1 MQAAA
6 TAPERLAHL
15 LKAQHYAAS
24 MLTTSLTT
32 AGARSPQAVPRSSSD
47 SKGSAAAEAE
57 LQQPAETT
65 PDAEGSSDA
74 DGQFATAQALSST
87 SPAASPAPVVAA
99 AAAAAGEVDQ
109 GLKESDELP
118 SQLLGWA
125 RWQPTPALLAALAA
139 AAGRNNH
146 STTGSTTH
154 DTAGLVEVP
163 TAGPNTAVAGAG
175 AGAAQGLGS
184 CAVQVPELLLANL
197 QLLAGSLKEAGQHV
211 AALPVLQLARLVAQV
226 ALDSQ
231 VGACDL

>member
-32 AGARSPQAVPRSSSD
+32 AGAKGPQAAPSSSAD
-47 SKGSAAAEAE
+47 SKESPAAEAE
-57 LQQPAETT
+57 LQQPAESTT
-65 PDAEGSSDA
+65 DTEGSLDA
-74 DGQFATAQALSST
+74 DGQLAATQALSST
-87 SPAASPAPVVAA
+87 SPAASPAPAAPTAA
-99 AAAAAGEVDQ
+99 AAAADEFDQ
-109 GLKESDELP
+109 GLAESDELP

-146 STTGSTTH
+146 SNTGRTTH

-163 TAGPNTAVAGAG
+163 TPGPNTAVAGAG

-184 CAVQVPELLLANL
+184 CALQVPELLLANL
-197 QLLAGSLKEAGQHV
+197 QLLAGSLKEVGHHV
-211 AALPVLQLARLVAQV
+211 AALPMLQLARLVALV
-226 ALDSQ
+226 ALDSL
-231 VGACDL
+231 VSA